1 MARADGVARVSW
13 GFCTQAGFRVETPSG
28 TVFEDVD
35 LSEDWS
41 EYDEKAAASVGIYE
55 LEGKFEAVKS

>member
-1 MARADGVARVSW
+1 M
-13 GFCTQAGFRVETPSG
+13 
-28 TVFEDVD
+28 FEDVD